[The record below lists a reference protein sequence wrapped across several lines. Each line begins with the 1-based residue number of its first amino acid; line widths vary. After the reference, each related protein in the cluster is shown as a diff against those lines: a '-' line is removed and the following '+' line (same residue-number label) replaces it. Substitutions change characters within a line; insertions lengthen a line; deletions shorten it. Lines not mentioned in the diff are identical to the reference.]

1 MIIAVINNKGG
12 TAKTTTS
19 VNLAAGLARSGEKTL
34 LVDLDSQ
41 ASAALSLGVPNHDL
55 TPSMSDALLQGRP
68 IEEIIRSTAQPGLD
82 MVVGNMDLANTDLHL
97 ADVPGRE
104 RRLIRQLQRVRTD
117 YAWVFLDCPPSLSM
131 LSINALVAADFY
143 LIPVKPEYL
152 SLQGLFNLDL
162 AIKRLKKGMNL
173 APRLA
178 GILLTIV
185 HPSSRVV
192 RQNINEIRKNY
203 PEDVFETYI
212 RQDVRLLEAPAHGQ
226 SIFSYSPGS
235 SGARAYARIVE
246 DMKARIKRAAT

>member
-41 ASAALSLGVPNHDL
+41 ASASLSLGVQNQDL
-55 TPSMSDALLQGRP
+55 TPSMSEALLEGRP
-68 IEEIIRSTAQPGLD
+68 MEEIIRSSDQPGLD
-82 MVVGNMDLANTDLHL
+82 MALGSMDLANTDLHL
-97 ADVPGRE
+97 ADVSGRE
-104 RRLIRQLQRVRTD
+104 RRLMRQLHRVRTD
-117 YAWVFLDCPPSLSM
+117 YAWIVLDCPPSLSM

-162 AIKRLKKGMNL
+162 AIKRLKRGMNL

-185 HPSSRVV
+185 HPCSRVV
-192 RQNINEIRKNY
+192 RQNINEIRKHY
-203 PEDVFETYI
+203 AEDVFETYI

-226 SIFSYSPGS
+226 SIFSYSPSS
-235 SGARAYARIVE
+235 SGARAYSRIVE
-246 DMKARIKRAAT
+246 DMKARIKRAET